1 MKNGRVL
8 SRWSERIAP
17 LMIGLSY
24 AFTAS
29 SSAQTMPTQLAVP
42 AISLKPALAGA
53 QIVSI
58 QSSAEEPTIYYTLDG
73 TAPTTKSI
81 VYLAPFLVTG
91 DVTVKA
97 IATRKGMD
105 DSSIATQTILSKVL
119 SGSLVWSDE
128 FNSATGT
135 NQQPDPKVWGYN
147 TGNHEGYGNHEL
159 ETYCAW
165 NSSDSPC
172 DAVKPN
178 AYVATDGYLHIV
190 AQQPATGVYTSA
202 RLKTEG
208 LFSFRYGRIEAR
220 IKAPEAQGMWPAFW
234 TLGNNTATTGWPGAG
249 EQDIMERVNSALD
262 PDWNEGSIH
271 GVGFTGDVGLGTKFF
286 FPKGQTAAGWHTYGM
301 IWKKD
306 SVAFYVD
313 DPAKPYVTYTNP
325 ESIAKFPGAVWPFD
339 GGDSAFIILNLAVGG
354 DWPKNP
360 DEKTPFPA
368 ELLVDYVRIYTN

>member
-1 MKNGRVL
+1 MKHGRVFSGWRAFAAL
-8 SRWSERIAP
+8 LMLCVSSAATTIA
-17 LMIGLSY
+17 
-24 AFTAS
+24 T
-29 SSAQTMPTQLAVP
+29 AQTMQSQLAAP
-42 AISLKPALAGA
+42 IISLRPALAGA

-58 QSSAEEPTIYYTLDG
+58 ASSSLKSNIYYTLDG
-73 TAPTTKSI
+73 TTPTAAS
-81 VYLAPFLVTG
+81 VAYLAPFLVAN
-91 DVTVKA
+91 DITVKA
-97 IATRKGMD
+97 IAMLKEGG
-105 DSSIATQTILSKVL
+105 DSAVATQTIAIMVP
-119 SGSLVWSDE
+119 SGTLVWSDE
-128 FNSATGT
+128 FNSATSAS
-135 NQQPDPKVWGYN
+135 QQPDPKAWAYN
-147 TGNHEGYGNHEL
+147 TGHSGYGNHEL
-159 ETYCAW
+159 EHYCAW
-165 NSSDSPC
+165 GSSDAPC
-172 DAVKPN
+172 DPAKPN
-178 AYVATDGYLHIV
+178 AYVGPDGYLHIV
-190 AQQPATGVYTSA
+190 AQEPSKSVYTSA

-313 DPAKPYVTYTNP
+313 DPEKPYVTYANP

-339 GGDSAFIILNLAVGG
+339 HGDSAFVILNLAVGG

-368 ELLVDYVRIYTN
+368 ELLVDYVRLYTN